1 MVPNWLFVN
10 SYCLHSTHVIQIDV
24 VEDWYSNVV
33 VVNSFPR
40 WFFDNLNEI
49 KSSDNFEPFIINFL
63 VLIAVFSSFF
73 IIEIKIT
80 QKWVNFS
87 LEENQ

>member
-1 MVPNWLFVN
+1 
-10 SYCLHSTHVIQIDV
+10 
-24 VEDWYSNVV
+24 
-33 VVNSFPR
+33 
-40 WFFDNLNEI
+40 LNEI